1 MPPGQWLFGGFY
13 LGWCL
18 AECNIALE
26 QKDVRTVSSI
36 EQCFSIVFYRKIDS
50 LCICTCVL
58 TCC

>member
-26 QKDVRTVSSI
+26 QKDVGTVSSI
-36 EQCFSIVFYRKIDS
+36 EQCQG
-50 LCICTCVL
+50 
-58 TCC
+58 